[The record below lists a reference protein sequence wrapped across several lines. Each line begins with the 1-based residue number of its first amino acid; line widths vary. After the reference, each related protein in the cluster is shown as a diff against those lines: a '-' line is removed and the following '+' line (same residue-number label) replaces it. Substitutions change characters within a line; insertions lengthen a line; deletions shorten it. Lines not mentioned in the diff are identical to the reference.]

1 MQAPGMTYQVVSIAE
16 GDQQEGS
23 FGGVA
28 PTRDDSEG
36 ARWVPY
42 FAVADAHA
50 IVTSVDANGGSVLMP
65 AANVPGVGSIAWLA
79 DPAQA
84 VFAVLRPDPRQT

>member
-1 MQAPGMTYQVVSIAE
+1 VLSIGE

-28 PTRDDSEG
+28 PMRDDSEE

-42 FAVADAHA
+42 FAVTDADA
-50 IVTSVDANGGSVLMP
+50 IVTAVGDSGGSVLMP
-65 AANVPGVGSIAWLA
+65 AANVPGVGRIAWLA

-84 VFAVLRPDPRQT
+84 VFAVLRPDPRQA